1 MIQKPSSTIQA
12 ASITGLG
19 MSLFWLLVPEFSDA
33 EVSPEIISVSTAFV
47 MAVVGYLKK
56 ENVLKTQPPENNSA

>member
-1 MIQKPSSTIQA
+1 MNKPSSTIQA

-19 MSLFWLLVPEFSDA
+19 CSLFWLMLSEFTKV
-33 EVSPEIISVSTAFV
+33 EVSQELVSISTAFV

-56 ENVLKTQPPENNSA
+56 ENVLGVSS